1 MGEDVC
7 VCVCVCVGGK
17 QERGEVITSEKPQQ
31 CYRVHEK
38 YLYITQR
45 NYFTNKRGST
55 AGGNTTVFFPRPHE
69 KDSIISTFGSAD
81 QESLFE
87 SRPEKMGPAKE
98 KKTKKNRNVPFVGLV
113 NTKNTPSVQPLSV
126 SITTKDI
133 SEKILPHGW
142 FNGVG
147 QDWITK
153 INIMSGSWHWM
164 WTFVEQS
171 EQHSVN

>member
-1 MGEDVC
+1 MC

-98 KKTKKNRNVPFVGLV
+98 KKTKK
-113 NTKNTPSVQPLSV
+113 KQECA
-126 SITTKDI
+126 IC
-133 SEKILPHGW
+133 W
-142 FNGVG
+142 
-147 QDWITK
+147 
-153 INIMSGSWHWM
+153 SG
-164 WTFVEQS
+164 EY
-171 EQHSVN
+171 